1 MHRLYYIM
9 GKSATGKDT
18 IYRELHERFGFQPLI
33 LYTTRPMRQNE
44 ENGREY
50 FFIDRETLHKMYA
63 KDQILESRSYE
74 TVHGIWTYCTA
85 RNFDLDSESRFG
97 VGTIDSYLSIRE
109 KLGAENIVPIY
120 IEVDD
125 RTRLLRAIERESREP
140 QPNYEELC
148 RRFLADAKDF
158 SEMHLAGA
166 GITRRFINDD
176 LAHCLAEIE
185 AFIRT
190 MEETQ

>member
-50 FFIDRETLHKMYA
+50 FFIDRETLHKMHA

-109 KLGAENIVPIY
+109 KLGAENVVPIY

-125 RTRLLRAIERESREP
+125 CTRLLRAIDREGFFRDAS
-140 QPNYEELC
+140 C
-148 RRFLADAKDF
+148 GRRHHAAV
-158 SEMHLAGA
+158 HQ
-166 GITRRFINDD
+166 R
-176 LAHCLAEIE
+176 
-185 AFIRT
+185 
-190 MEETQ
+190 